1 MVILVIINNIEK
13 VLMHKDTK
21 LSKQNISKFK
31 QHIQLKSQKQSLK
44 IIIRKNIATNII
56 IIIQPI
62 PTNEISSYLH
72 GLIWPLLTVLTLNYI
87 ILYIFLEL
95 SSSIISVALHVPR
108 D

>member
-72 GLIWPLLTVLTLNYI
+72 GLIWPLLTLNYI

-95 SSSIISVALHVPR
+95 SSSIISVAPHVPR